1 MKFWI
6 ARNKSGTLV
15 LWFNKPVKLGDGWYN
30 NDGYFILDS
39 VQSPTF
45 GEVVPFPEVTFEN
58 SPQEV
63 KLKLTSEKI
72 SESIVNEFM
81 DTLNFTYDKS
91 EKCIVAKIHNADL
104 NSLKNIIESKLNLYE
119 TLDCS

>member
-15 LWFNKPVKLGDGWYN
+15 LWFNKPVKQGDGWYN
-30 NDGYFILDS
+30 NDGFFILDS

-45 GEVVPFPEVTFEN
+45 GEVTFEN

-63 KLKLTSEKI
+63 ELKLVKE
-72 SESIVNEFM
+72 E
-81 DTLNFTYDKS
+81 
-91 EKCIVAKIHNADL
+91 
-104 NSLKNIIESKLNLYE
+104 
-119 TLDCS
+119 